1 MSLGNFPEALDDC
14 FKICINLLFS
24 KLLLQQMIAF
34 KICIN
39 VLFSKLFVNQR
50 VYRDSRTATLKAT
63 PGAH

>member
-1 MSLGNFPEALDDC
+1 MIAL
-14 FKICINLLFS
+14 KICINMLFS

-39 VLFSKLFVNQR
+39 VLCSKLFVNQR
-50 VYRDSRTATLKAT
+50 VYHDSHTATLRAK

>member
-1 MSLGNFPEALDDC
+1 M
-14 FKICINLLFS
+14 LFS

>member
-1 MSLGNFPEALDDC
+1 MSSGNFPEALDVAL
-14 FKICINLLFS
+14 KICINMLFS

-50 VYRDSRTATLKAT
+50 VYHDSRTATLRAK